1 MIIGGIF
8 TVVNVIEKEIHVMN
22 EHQDD
27 DGRSNKPFNGA
38 SVFLVEPGEDRIP
51 YIEEKRFLIHYLIIL
66 R

>member
-27 DGRSNKPFNGA
+27 DGRSNKPLNGA
-38 SVFLVEPGEDRIP
+38 SVFLVEPGENRISF
-51 YIEEKRFLIHYLIIL
+51 IEVKKVPFSLLNNT
-66 R
+66 